1 MITFQSSI
9 VPVVFTSRL
18 LEPGVAAEEEDTRRS
33 SEPANTSTQYTG
45 REGGGSDARTLWR
58 AVPCHNTS
66 THTCSGQQRSWRLVI
81 SGLFLTLLTSSPS
94 FIPLKCFLGLFS
106 IFYFSI
112 YCQYM
117 PLCHYYHLIFA
128 LFANVFA
135 NLAAQYYY
143 SRSAPAS
150 ASRLMQHHQWQAVT
164 SLASKYYDHHNSQ
177 QLDTRYLWH
186 CLVIAPSL

>member
-1 MITFQSSI
+1 MLKTTCLLYDWFAKIFNSCGSSFHKGSVLKLSISNYDLCLITFQSSI

-81 SGLFLTLLTSSPS
+81 SGLFLTLFTSFS
-94 FIPLKCFLGLFS
+94 FFFYFDLLFGS
-106 IFYFSI
+106 IFYFLFFYLLPI
-112 YCQYM
+112 YVIM
-117 PLCHYYHLIFA
+117 PLLSFNFCPPCRWFCQL
-128 LFANVFA
+128 
-135 NLAAQYYY
+135 
-143 SRSAPAS
+143 SR
-150 ASRLMQHHQWQAVT
+150 AV
-164 SLASKYYDHHNSQ
+164 L
-177 QLDTRYLWH
+177 L
-186 CLVIAPSL
+186 